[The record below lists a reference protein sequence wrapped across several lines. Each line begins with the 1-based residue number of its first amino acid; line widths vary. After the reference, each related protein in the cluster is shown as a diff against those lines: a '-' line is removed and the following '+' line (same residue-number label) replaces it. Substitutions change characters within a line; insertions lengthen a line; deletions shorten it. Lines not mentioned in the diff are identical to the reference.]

1 MIRYAL
7 ACDRDHEFESWF
19 PSSDA
24 YDAQKKR
31 GLVECPVCGS
41 AKVEKQIMAPRIA
54 RTDRGRDSGKDKDP
68 GASPAPNLPVPVP
81 APAAPEAPAVPPAPQ
96 PVALFSE
103 KERELRAMVKA
114 LREHVEKTAEHVGGR
129 FPDEAR
135 RMHYGEIEHRSIYG
149 EATPA
154 EARELIEEGI
164 EIHPLP
170 IVPDERN

>member
-24 YDAQKKR
+24 YDDQQKR
-31 GLVECPVCGS
+31 GLVACPFCGS
-41 AKVEKQIMAPRIA
+41 HKVEKQIMAPRIA
-54 RTDRGRDSGKDKDP
+54 RTDDRGARP
-68 GASPAPNLPVPVP
+68 EPALPVPVP
-81 APAAPEAPAVPPAPQ
+81 APAKPDAPETSPAPQ

-103 KERELRAMVKA
+103 KERELRAMFKA
-114 LREHVEKTAEHVGGR
+114 FREHVEKNAEHVGGR

-135 RMHYGEIEHRSIYG
+135 RMHHGEIEHRSIYG
-149 EATPA
+149 EATPG

>member
-54 RTDRGRDSGKDKDP
+54 RTDRGTDLGRTLEV
-68 GASPAPNLPVPVP
+68 SPEPSLPVPVPVP
-81 APAAPEAPAVPPAPQ
+81 APAASPAPQ

-114 LREHVEKTAEHVGGR
+114 LREHVGGR

-164 EIHPLP
+164 EVHPLP